1 MTNLEKTAISLGYIP
16 LTDCAPLVVAK
27 EKGWFAAQGL
37 DVTLSKET
45 SWANIRDKV
54 AIGVLDGAQMLA
66 PMPLAASLGLG
77 IRKPMVT
84 ALSLGLNGNAITVSA
99 ALYRRMA
106 EAYPANPASA
116 LALAGVVAV
125 DHAAGR
131 PPLTFATV
139 FPYSSHSYQLRYWLA
154 SGGIDPDRDVRLLVV
169 PPPQM
174 AASLARG
181 QLDGFC
187 VGEPWNGMAVAN
199 GSGRV
204 VVTGYEVWNNAPEK
218 VLGVTEEWAEQN
230 PATHRSVVTAL
241 LQAAIWLDQPANRA
255 EAAAL
260 LARSIYVNAPEAV
273 LRAGLIG
280 PFRCGPDDV
289 RDLPDFHVF
298 HRYAANFPWRSHAV
312 WLLAQMVRW
321 GQLPRS
327 GDLHATAAAVYR
339 PALYRE
345 VAGALG
351 IAAPAGDLKGEGMH
365 ASGWTL
371 GAIPMGADRLLDGD
385 LFDPQDVDGYLA
397 GLARREAGPHLARVK

>member
-1 MTNLEKTAISLGYIP
+1 
-16 LTDCAPLVVAK
+16 
-27 EKGWFAAQGL
+27 
-37 DVTLSKET
+37 
-45 SWANIRDKV
+45 
-54 AIGVLDGAQMLA
+54 
-66 PMPLAASLGLG
+66 
-77 IRKPMVT
+77 MVT
-84 ALSLGLNGNAITVSA
+84 ALSLGLNGNAITVSE

-106 EAYPANPASA
+106 EADPANPASA
-116 LALAGVVAV
+116 HALAGVI
-125 DHAAGR
+125 AADRAAAR

-154 SGGIDPDRDVRLLVV
+154 TAGIDPDRDVRIVVV

-187 VGEPWNGMAVAN
+187 VGEPWNGMAVAD

-204 VVTGYEVWNNAPEK
+204 VTTGYAIWNNAPEK

-230 PATHRSVVTAL
+230 PVTHRAVVTAL
-241 LQAAIWLDQPANRA
+241 LQAAIWLDEPANRA

-260 LARSIYVNAPEAV
+260 LARSVYVNAPEAV

-289 RDLPDFHVF
+289 RALPDFHVF
-298 HRYAANFPWRSHAV
+298 HRYAANFPWRSHAL

-321 GQLPRS
+321 GQLPR
-327 GDLHATAAAVYR
+327 GTDLHAAAAAVYR

-345 VAGALG
+345 AAAALG
-351 IAAPAGDLKGEGMH
+351 IAAPAVDLKGEGLH
-365 ASGWTL
+365 AAGWTL
-371 GAIPMGADRLLDGD
+371 ETPTAPIPMGADRLLDGD

-397 GLARREAGPHLARVK
+397 GLARREAEPRLARVK